1 MLPLNRLREY
11 QAEVCATLLDEHG
24 QRMFNYANMVVDDS
38 ELSKFLGERVPEE
51 NTFLIA
57 VVPSF
62 RVKGQEDNAKWD
74 NALLFFI
81 LDKTDYSEHDHDS
94 YINIFVQT
102 QKKAQAFIDKL
113 LEDKQNNQ
121 SLFCGFLNWLQED
134 SISIDPVWKKQG
146 CNGWMVEINLETVL

>member
-11 QAEVCATLLDEHG
+11 QAEVCATLLDENG

-51 NTFLIA
+51 NTYLIV

-74 NALLFFI
+74 NVLLFFI
-81 LDKTDYSEHDHDS
+81 LDKTNYSEHDHDS
-94 YINIFVQT
+94 YLNIFVQT

-113 LEDKQNNQ
+113 IEDKQNNQ

>member
-11 QAEVCATLLDEHG
+11 QAEVCATLLDENG

-51 NTFLIA
+51 NTYLIA

-74 NALLFFI
+74 NVLLFFI

-94 YINIFVQT
+94 YLDIFVQT

-113 LEDKQNNQ
+113 IEDKQNNE

-146 CNGWMVEINLETVL
+146 CNGWMIEINLETAL